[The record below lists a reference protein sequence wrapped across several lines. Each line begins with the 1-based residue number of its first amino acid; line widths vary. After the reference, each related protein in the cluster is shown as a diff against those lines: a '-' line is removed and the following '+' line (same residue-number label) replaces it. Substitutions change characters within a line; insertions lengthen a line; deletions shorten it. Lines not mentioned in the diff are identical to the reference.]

1 MTDTGVGI
9 APEDQERIFDT
20 FEQMGTNYSR
30 SQGTGLGLPIS
41 RSIVQLMGG
50 ELRVKSEPG
59 HGSEFYF
66 TLTLPLDSLFE
77 ECEDGN
83 PMVTED
89 NLLEGVRILLA
100 EDNDLNAEI
109 AMQLLELKGAQVS
122 RSETADW
129 RQNDLQ
135 PVRRESFRRSLWIS
149 RCRR

>member
-1 MTDTGVGI
+1 
-9 APEDQERIFDT
+9 
-20 FEQMGTNYSR
+20 
-30 SQGTGLGLPIS
+30 
-41 RSIVQLMGG
+41 MGG

-109 AMQLLELKGAQVS
+109 AMQLLELKGAAG
-122 RSETADW
+122 E
-129 RQNDLQ
+129 
-135 PVRRESFRRSLWIS
+135 PE
-149 RCRR
+149 